1 MIHSLI
7 DSNEFIVGDDDDL
20 YFILKEKKFIFQK
33 WKVPK
38 YQIKDMRQEKMKN
51 DPVNMINQS
60 MIVYRNMIDKFL
72 SDIRHGGGATTFT
85 SVLFEYFLSSLP
97 YFTL

>member
-1 MIHSLI
+1 MKKKSTLLAQINSIYTLTMLRIKKPEMIKRDVESSKI
-7 DSNEFIVGDDDDL
+7 SNQRYG
-20 YFILKEKKFIFQK
+20 
-33 WKVPK
+33 
-38 YQIKDMRQEKMKN
+38 RQEKMKN

-85 SVLFEYFLSSLP
+85 SGRC
-97 YFTL
+97 

>member
-1 MIHSLI
+1 MNFFLLS
-7 DSNEFIVGDDDDL
+7 
-20 YFILKEKKFIFQK
+20 ILKLSQ
-33 WKVPK
+33 
-38 YQIKDMRQEKMKN
+38 RQEKMKN

-85 SVLFEYFLSSLP
+85 SGRC
-97 YFTL
+97 